1 MKIKELIKKV
11 RIDEKFRNAITQD
24 GFSISDLQTR
34 ANYMQV
40 YNLRKQ
46 GVLIMK
52 RKTIFLYLPPNDIEI
67 TDYHN
72 QIKNLSFLEA
82 KQVLKK
88 IKILK
93 TISELRL
100 STKFEI
106 YKKAGFSYVDS
117 LKFIDELI
125 SDNKIEK
132 RGVFYCLR
140 EENNEGR
147 K

>member
-1 MKIKELIKKV
+1 MKIKDVIKKV
-11 RIDEKFRNAITQD
+11 RIDEKFRFAITQD

-67 TDYHN
+67 TDYNN
-72 QIKNLSFLEA
+72 QMKALPFLEA
-82 KQVLKK
+82 KQLLKK

-93 TISELRL
+93 TISNLIL

-117 LKFIDELI
+117 LKYIDELI

-132 RGVFYCLR
+132 RGVFYCLKG
-140 EENNEGR
+140 ENG
-147 K
+147 KD